1 MHFHAYRTL
10 VLALAL
16 PLLGVGL
23 GSGCARQGEGEPCDF
38 AGGSDDCES
47 GLTCTSPDSVIG
59 EGTAD
64 EPGRCC
70 PVSGNVRDG
79 RCTPSGG
86 GGAGGTGGTSGEDG
100 GGDAPGGAGGT
111 GGVGCDLPCS
121 FNSDCADNLVCGPQ
135 GCCQAECQEDR
146 DCVSPEVCVSGT
158 CETAVPEA
166 GPEPEPEPEA
176 GTD

>member
-16 PLLGVGL
+16 PFLGVGL
-23 GSGCARQGEGEPCDF
+23 GSGCARQSEGEPCDF
-38 AGGSDDCES
+38 DGRSDDCES
-47 GLTCTSPDSVIG
+47 GLICTSAEFLIG
-59 EGTAD
+59 DD
-64 EPGRCC
+64 EVDRCC
-70 PVSGNVRDG
+70 PNSGEVRDG
-79 RCTPSGG
+79 RCSQSGSGG
-86 GGAGGTGGTSGEDG
+86 TGGTGGTSGEDA
-100 GGDAPGGAGGT
+100 GGDAPGGAGGS
-111 GGVGCDLPCS
+111 GGAACDFPCS

-158 CETAVPEA
+158 CATVVPEA
-166 GPEPEPEPEA
+166 GPEPEPEPEPEA